1 MSFNFKYIGSY
12 DVNRIVD
19 KVNKF
24 TESDWD
30 YWTFKQKEYEVHKST
45 KTIPLLF
52 DENYGNHFDANKS
65 IYYHLFKTELDDLTD
80 IFTTFYGIECSILR
94 AEIARLE
101 PNSIIPTHY
110 DTGDSLILN
119 QRIHLCVKT
128 NKDCIFTISNESK
141 HIELGEIWE
150 INNASE
156 HSVENRGDD
165 NRIHI
170 ILDVKQKKLFKNIL

>member
-12 DVNRIVD
+12 DVKRIVD

-65 IYYHLFKTELDDLTD
+65 IYYHLFKTELDELTD
-80 IFTTFYGIECSILR
+80 IFTNFYGIECSILR

-101 PNSIIPTHY
+101 PNSVIPTHY

-119 QRIHLCVKT
+119 QRIHLCVRT
-128 NKDCIFTISNESK
+128 NKYCVFTISGEPK
-141 HIELGEIWE
+141 HIKLGEIWE
-150 INNASE
+150 INNESE
-156 HSVENRGDD
+156 HSVENGGVE
-165 NRIHI
+165 NRIHM
-170 ILDVKQKKLFKNIL
+170 ILDVKQKKIFKNIL